1 MNITTSSGRD
11 SFTRKVATL
20 GFAVAM
26 LCAATAA
33 SAGVEANADATGV
46 VLRGY
51 DPVAYF
57 TVGKPVHG
65 SEQFSAEH
73 GGGKYLFSTAANRDA
88 FVANPEKYAPQYGG
102 YCAFGVALGKKFDVD
117 PASFKIVDG
126 RLYLNLNPQVLKK
139 WSQDVAGYVAK
150 GEANWPK
157 IRDKP
162 PADL

>member
-1 MNITTSSGRD
+1 MNITTSSGWD
-11 SFTRKVATL
+11 SFERKVATL

-33 SAGVEANADATGV
+33 FAGVEANADATGV

-57 TVGKPVHG
+57 TVGKPVPG

-73 GGGKYLFSTAANRDA
+73 GGGTYLFSTAANRDA

-102 YCAFGVALGKKFDVD
+102 YCAFGVAEGKKFDID
-117 PASFKIVDG
+117 PSSFKIVDG
-126 RLYLNLNPQVLKK
+126 KLYLNLNPQVMKL
-139 WSQDVAGYVAK
+139 WSTDTAGYLQRS
-150 GEANWPK
+150 EANWPK
-157 IRDKP
+157 IRERAP
-162 PADL
+162 GEL